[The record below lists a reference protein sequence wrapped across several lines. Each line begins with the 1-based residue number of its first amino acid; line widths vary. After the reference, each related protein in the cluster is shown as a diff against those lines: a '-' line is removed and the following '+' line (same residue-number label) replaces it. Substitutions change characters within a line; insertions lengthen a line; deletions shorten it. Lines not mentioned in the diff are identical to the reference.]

1 VLAGSAEGGANE
13 ILAQQAPPP
22 GWGKCPP
29 GLGLTIAKKTMKAKP
44 AGPHHRRAN
53 PHGLRID
60 IAPNIAPF
68 SSREQQL
75 NMYIYIY
82 IYIYIY
88 YLYARRKR
96 TSTKTSDLPSAL
108 YTWLSVCLHL
118 SLSLS
123 LSLARASISEDEKL
137 LARLIC
143 FVFLFFSIPPPRY
156 IPPTT
161 LPGIMMRMRMRM
173 RMRMIM
179 LMIKMRSNTQ
189 PWTAD
194 CIKIC
199 TFQCM
204 LHWCVQQCLYVCLT
218 F

>member
-1 VLAGSAEGGANE
+1 
-13 ILAQQAPPP
+13 
-22 GWGKCPP
+22 
-29 GLGLTIAKKTMKAKP
+29 MKAKP

-88 YLYARRKR
+88 YLYARRKGHQQKQATFPQR
-96 TSTKTSDLPSAL
+96 
-108 YTWLSVCLHL
+108 YTPGCLSVCI
-118 SLSLS
+118 SLS

-143 FVFLFFSIPPPRY
+143 FVCLFFSIPPPRY